1 MTAVPIIAAERV
13 SKHFPVRRGLLQRQR
28 ALVHAV
34 EEVDLAVAEGECF
47 GLVGESGS
55 GKSTLG
61 RLLVRLLEPTSGR
74 VVFRG
79 QDLGKLAGED
89 LRRRRRH
96 FQMVFQDPFG
106 SLNPR
111 MRVDRMLAEPIEVH
125 HLAPKREIGT
135 RVAGLLEQ
143 VGLAPDAGQRYPHE
157 FSGGQRQRIA
167 IARALACQPD
177 LIVADEPVS
186 ALDVSVRAQ
195 IVNLLAWLQR
205 DLGLSMVFVAH
216 DLAVVEHVADRV
228 AVLYLGRIVEQAE
241 RSRLFSAPQH
251 PYTVGLL
258 AAVPRPEP
266 RSETTGRRPAPPSG
280 EPPSPISPPPGCPFH
295 PRCAIA
301 RPRCSAERPLL
312 APVSPG
318 HWVACHFP
326 GELPAPETHARPPLS
341 TVAPP
346 LSGATPSAWDNLPPA
361 RT

>member
-1 MTAVPIIAAERV
+1 MTAVPIIAAEKV

-28 ALVHAV
+28 AVVRAL
-34 EEVDLAVAEGECF
+34 EEVDLAVGEGECF

-74 VVFRG
+74 VLFRG
-79 QDLGKLAGED
+79 QDLGELAGED
-89 LRRRRRH
+89 LRRRRRQ

-111 MRVDRMLAEPIEVH
+111 MRVGRMLAEPIEVH
-125 HLAPKREIGT
+125 RLAPKREIAA
-135 RVAGLLEQ
+135 RVARLLEQ
-143 VGLAPDAGQRYPHE
+143 VGLASDAGERYPHE

-195 IVNLLAWLQR
+195 IVNLLAGLQS

-241 RSRLFSAPQH
+241 RSRLFASPQH

-266 RSETTGRRPAPPSG
+266 PSAVADRRAAPPPG
-280 EPPSPISPPPGCPFH
+280 EPPSPIAPPPGCPFH

-312 APVSPG
+312 APVAEG
-318 HWVACHFP
+318 HWAACHFP
-326 GELPAPETHARPPLS
+326 GELPPPVRLDLPAPDRKAP
-341 TVAPP
+341 VAGGAAPP
-346 LSGATPSAWDNLPPA
+346 AWDNLPPP

>member
-1 MTAVPIIAAERV
+1 MSTIVQAERL

-28 ALVHAV
+28 AVVRALD
-34 EEVDLAVAEGECF
+34 EVDLAVAEGECF

-61 RLLVRLLEPTSGR
+61 RLLLYLLQPTSGR
-74 VVFRG
+74 VLFRG
-79 QDLGKLAGED
+79 ENLGELGREE
-89 LRRRRRH
+89 LRRHRRR

-111 MRVDRMLAEPIEVH
+111 MRVGAMLSEPIAVH
-125 HLAPKREIGT
+125 RLAPKGAIGG
-135 RVAGLLEQ
+135 RVASLLEQ
-143 VGLAPDAGQRYPHE
+143 VGLAADAAERYPHE

-167 IARALACQPD
+167 IARALACQPE

-195 IVNLLAWLQR
+195 IVNLLAGLQR

-241 RSRLFSAPQH
+241 RSRLFAAPQH

-258 AAVPRPEP
+258 AAVPQPEP
-266 RSETTGRRPAPPSG
+266 GPKRALVPPG
-280 EPPSPISPPPGCPFH
+280 EPPSPMAPPPGCAFH

-301 RPRCSAERPLL
+301 RPRCSRERPML
-312 APVSPG
+312 APVADG
-318 HWVACHFP
+318 HLVACHFP
-326 GELPAPETHARPPLS
+326 GEL
-341 TVAPP
+341 APP
-346 LSGATPSAWDNLPPA
+346 RPA
-361 RT
+361 GLGLLG